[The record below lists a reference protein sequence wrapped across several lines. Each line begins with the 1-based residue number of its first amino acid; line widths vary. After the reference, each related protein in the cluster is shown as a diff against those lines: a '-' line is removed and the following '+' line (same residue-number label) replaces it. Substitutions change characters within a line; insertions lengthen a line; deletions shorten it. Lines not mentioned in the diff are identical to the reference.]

1 MSTLRVNSITNSGA
15 AVNFP
20 VNVKVGN
27 GFVEHEYYSQ
37 ATEPTPNT
45 PGAIWWDTANSA
57 TKIYLSGE
65 WYTINAA

>member
-15 AVNFP
+15 AVNFSA
-20 VNVKVGN
+20 NVKVGN
-27 GFVEHEYYSQ
+27 GFVEREYYSQ
-37 ATEPTPNT
+37 ATAPTPNT
-45 PGAIWWDTANSA
+45 PGAIWWDTSTST